1 MIKRIRE
8 YIPNEPIQFK
18 KNIYTDNL
26 EIHFINKKEIMT
38 ILEDNNWEEI
48 KRHIDVKLSSQR
60 LDECSIC
67 YTKEALNI
75 RRVTCTKCAS
85 EFCIDCYIQIFRKN
99 KGIIKCPFC
108 RFTYGQEFPIYMI
121 EEGVRQIL
129 DTL

>member
-18 KNIYTDNL
+18 RNVGNGEL
-26 EIHFINKKEIMT
+26 EIHFINKKSIMT
-38 ILEDNNWEEI
+38 VLEENTWQEI
-48 KRHIDVKLSSQR
+48 KRHIDVKLSNDQS
-60 LDECSIC
+60 DECSIC
-67 YTKEALNI
+67 STREALNI

-99 KGIIKCPFC
+99 KGNIKFPFC
-108 RFTYGQEFPIYMI
+108 RFTYGHEFPTHMI